1 MANALRMSPEA
12 YVEHQRRVLG
22 AAAPASKSAQ
32 PVKGAAKPVAGA
44 TQRLYALGRMADGHM
59 NKTEARYAEHLDA
72 LKRTGEVLW
81 WAFEGIKFKLADRT
95 HLCVDFA
102 VMKADGMMQF
112 HDVKGSKG
120 VIQDKAA
127 VKMKVAA
134 AQFPFPFFYAFP
146 PPRVGGDWILESV

>member
-1 MANALRMSPEA
+1 MTNALRMSPEA
-12 YVEHQRRVLG
+12 YIEHQRRVRG
-22 AAAPASKSAQ
+22 ATASVSKPTQAAQ
-32 PVKGAAKPVAGA
+32 GAAKPAAGA
-44 TQRLYALGRMADGHM
+44 TQRLYALGRMADGQM

-72 LKRTGEVLW
+72 LKRSGEVLW

-102 VMKADGMMQF
+102 VMKSDGMMQF

-146 PPRVGGDWILESV
+146 PSRVGGDWILESV